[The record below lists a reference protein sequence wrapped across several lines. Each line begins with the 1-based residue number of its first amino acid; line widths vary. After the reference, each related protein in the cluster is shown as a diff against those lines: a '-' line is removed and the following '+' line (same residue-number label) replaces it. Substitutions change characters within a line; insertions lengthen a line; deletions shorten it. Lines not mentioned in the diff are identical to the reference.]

1 MSFEIS
7 SSVKRPVAAGVLQ
20 AVQAEIK
27 ALYPEVL
34 AIGQAPGEAVTVV
47 LSRPVDRGQR
57 TSIRRDTAILI
68 HRAETDAGTAAACPP
83 RFLRLQRAL
92 MERRELIA
100 IDGETFLAAGQLAS
114 LIGALDDRLEG
125 LLCQAAGAAPILIPA
140 LLPARLVSGMTGI
153 AVECE
158 ASAVTGSKRAWS
170 HAVCLPVYPA
180 YAGTAVSR
188 LLITTGRGVCVRKE
202 PSVSW
207 PTLTE
212 YNVRELVVIGRA
224 DEVAEAAAGI
234 FELVRTFFRDL
245 SVPALALAATDSFLE
260 QQAPAAAAY
269 QQVMATK
276 TELCILDESGDGRLA
291 LSSLNFHGTAFT
303 RRWEIAD
310 AAGGLAESACIG
322 IGLERAACALLHCH
336 GVPVETWPQTVRA
349 QLGL

>member
-1 MSFEIS
+1 MYI
-7 SSVKRPVAAGVLQ
+7 VP
-20 AVQAEIK
+20 
-27 ALYPEVL
+27 L

-47 LSRPVDRGQR
+47 LSQPADRGRR
-57 TSIRRDTAILI
+57 TSIRGDAAILI
-68 HRAETDAGTAAACPP
+68 HRAETDAGAAAACPP

-100 IDGETFLAAGQLAS
+100 IDEETFLAAGQLAR
-114 LIGALDDRLEG
+114 LIGVLDDRLEG
-125 LLCQAAGAAPILIPA
+125 LLCQAGGAAPILIPA

-170 HAVCLPVYPA
+170 HAACLPVYPA
-180 YAGTAVSR
+180 YAGTAMSR
-188 LLITTGRGVCVRKE
+188 LLITTGRGACVRKE
-202 PSVSW
+202 PRVSW

-224 DEVAEAAAGI
+224 DEAAEAAAGI

-245 SVPALALAATDSFLE
+245 SVPARALAATDSFLE

-276 TELCILDESGDGRLA
+276 TELCIPDVTGKDNTSLPGGPPSDASIVAIAQGAAGRLRGPA
-291 LSSLNFHGTAFT
+291 KQA
-303 RRWEIAD
+303 WM
-310 AAGGLAESACIG
+310 
-322 IGLERAACALLHCH
+322 ACAH
-336 GVPVETWPQTVRA
+336 A
-349 QLGL
+349 